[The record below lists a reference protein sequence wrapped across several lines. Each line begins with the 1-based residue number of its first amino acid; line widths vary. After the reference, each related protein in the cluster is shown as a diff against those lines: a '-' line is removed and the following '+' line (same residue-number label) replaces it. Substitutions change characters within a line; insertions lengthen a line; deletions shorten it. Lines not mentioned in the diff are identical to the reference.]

1 MKFHHLGQLLL
12 DTNCLLL
19 VMKMFGMQDVS
30 VTVVS
35 KADSPDNKY
44 VCYHLSHNISILIFK
59 LTSFFRYCLLH
70 FSKNPQLSRVE
81 DNMLSPPRRAVTRTT
96 VLPNGTMT
104 QEEVDMLT
112 EFSWRNFFFTINFA
126 KVMQKLSKHRSHRIR
141 MLVQYKSTVASFS
154 RNFYVLLNACHIWI
168 GCS

>member
-1 MKFHHLGQLLL
+1 
-12 DTNCLLL
+12 
-19 VMKMFGMQDVS
+19 
-30 VTVVS
+30 
-35 KADSPDNKY
+35 
-44 VCYHLSHNISILIFK
+44 
-59 LTSFFRYCLLH
+59 
-70 FSKNPQLSRVE
+70 
-81 DNMLSPPRRAVTRTT
+81 
-96 VLPNGTMT
+96 MT

-154 RNFYVLLNACHIWI
+154 RGFYVLLNDRHIWI